1 MAMAK
6 GKKTGGRDFAPGDVS
21 GPGRPRMSKDIKEMK
36 KISTL
41 TFVSLVQ
48 QFLQMRVSDLDQI
61 SKAKNALVFHALI
74 ASVLKKGI
82 EQGDG
87 QRLNIFLD
95 RIIGKVR
102 NDAVVEVRPKIIENT
117 ETGRKI
123 ILTVEPVEKQ
133 SSDTQ

>member
-1 MAMAK
+1 
-6 GKKTGGRDFAPGDVS
+6 
-21 GPGRPRMSKDIKEMK
+21 MSKDIKEMK